1 VARIDSRS
9 LTATLGVRV
18 ARLLLAL
25 LPLSAPGCGRERSAA
40 LRDDAGD
47 VNAPATPVD
56 TVASLR
62 EIVGRRTLVGHL
74 VRITGRCHDT
84 VRRSPLGQSPRT
96 QPAWLLESDG
106 VMVFVTGTTPTACA
120 ERNAAVVT
128 VTAFVA
134 EDTLPAIGD
143 LPAVA
148 RRFLV
153 RLRVD
158 GE

>member
-1 VARIDSRS
+1 MARNDGGS

-25 LPLSAPGCGRERSAA
+25 LTLSAPGCGGERSAA
-40 LRDDAGD
+40 VSEHVTDGK
-47 VNAPATPVD
+47 APTTPVD

-62 EIVGRRTLVGHL
+62 EIVARRALVGHL
-74 VRITGRCHDT
+74 VRVSGRCHDT
-84 VRRSPLGQSPRT
+84 VRPGPLGQSPRT

-106 VMVFVTGTTPTACA
+106 VMVFVTGTTPRVCVG
-120 ERNAAVVT
+120 RSGVPLVT

-158 GE
+158 G

>member
-1 VARIDSRS
+1 V
-9 LTATLGVRV
+9 LNEGVTDGK
-18 ARLLLAL
+18 
-25 LPLSAPGCGRERSAA
+25 APS
-40 LRDDAGD
+40 
-47 VNAPATPVD
+47 TPVD

-62 EIVGRRTLVGHL
+62 AIVAGRSLVGHL
-74 VRITGRCHDT
+74 VTITGRCHDMGQHGA
-84 VRRSPLGQSPRT
+84 LGQSPRT

-106 VMVFVTGTTPTACA
+106 VMVFVTGTTPQVCA
-120 ERNAAVVT
+120 GRRGVPTVT

-153 RLRVD
+153 RLRVN

>member
-1 VARIDSRS
+1 M
-9 LTATLGVRV
+9 
-18 ARLLLAL
+18 AL
-25 LPLSAPGCGRERSAA
+25 LTLSVPGCGGEPSVVRGEEVAA
-40 LRDDAGD
+40 GG
-47 VNAPATPVD
+47 VVVTPVD

-62 EIVGRRTLVGHL
+62 EIVARRALVGHL
-74 VRITGRCHDT
+74 VRVTGRCHES
-84 VRRSPLGQSPRT
+84 VRQRPIGQSPRT
-96 QPAWLLESDG
+96 QPSWLLEADG
-106 VMVFVTGTTPTACA
+106 VMVFVTGTTPVTCA
-120 ERNAAVVT
+120 GKSGLALVT
-128 VTAFVA
+128 LTAFVA

>member
-1 VARIDSRS
+1 MRA
-9 LTATLGVRV
+9 
-18 ARLLLAL
+18 ARLGLAL
-25 LPLSAPGCGRERSAA
+25 LTLSAPGCGRERSVA
-40 LRDDAGD
+40 LSED
-47 VNAPATPVD
+47 VVATNGGATPVD
-56 TVASLR
+56 TVPSLR
-62 EIVGRRTLVGHL
+62 EIVARRALVGHF

-84 VRRSPLGQSPRT
+84 VRPGPLGQSPRT
-96 QPAWLLESDG
+96 QPAWLLEADG
-106 VMVFVTGTTPTACA
+106 VMVFVTGTTPRVCA
-120 ERNAAVVT
+120 GGGSVPIVT
-128 VTAFVA
+128 VTAVVA